1 LSENISP
8 PYLAESLANFAHDTR
23 FKDLPS
29 EVVKRTKILTLDL
42 VGAALAGS
50 MATLA
55 KEETRRILAKGARP
69 ESTIIGCPRRTVAEW
84 ASHLNGF
91 YSEFFDWTP
100 DYKQLGHP
108 SFSTIPPTLAVGERE
123 GVDGKTFLTG
133 VAVGY
138 EIECRLVEAYQS
150 MFMRPD
156 HVEANIGAFGGA
168 VGAAKA
174 MGLSRDQMTQTIAH
188 AAFGGHWT
196 LLGSLWSAIKYHGGG
211 GIKVLVSVN
220 DVEMADYAKMGITL
234 PLQIFEGKLG
244 YFEER
249 AKRYGGKPYS
259 HEHVR
264 EGLGKEW
271 KMLLA
276 CYKPFPN
283 TCNPM
288 QGQVEAALDLM
299 EEDGIPP
306 VDVDKVFVKI
316 SGAGQNYSFAKPI
329 KYKPPT
335 WIMCNYSTPYLVGVS
350 ILKGRLTPAEFT
362 DQVRTDPEVL
372 DMVARVD
379 GVEDEE
385 FSKRWL
391 KDMSRIPIEIT
402 IWTKDGKKH
411 SKYLDIPMGEPHSPK
426 WAGDVNKWY
435 QAIEEKFRTI
445 VEDIPA
451 YRKNVDKIVDTA
463 MNLEKLTK
471 IKQFTKLLQKK
482 TPTKYKID
490 KGR

>member
-1 LSENISP
+1 MTQNISQ
-8 PYLAESLANFAHDTR
+8 PYLAESLANFAYETR
-23 FKDLPS
+23 FNDLPP
-29 EVVKRTKILTLDL
+29 EVVRRVKIFTLDI

-55 KEETRRILAKGARP
+55 KEETRRLLAKGARP
-69 ESTIIGCPRRTVAEW
+69 ESTIIGSQEKTIAEW

-91 YSEFFDWTP
+91 QSELFDWTP
-100 DYKQLGHP
+100 DYLQLGHP
-108 SFSTIPPTLAVGERE
+108 SFSTIPPTLAVAERE
-123 GVDGKTFLTG
+123 KVDGKTFLTS

-138 EIECRLVEAYQS
+138 EIECRLLDSYQS
-150 MFMRPD
+150 MFIRPE
-156 HVEANIGAFGGA
+156 HLEASIGAFGGA
-168 VGAAKA
+168 VGAAKE
-174 MGLSRDQMTQTIAH
+174 MGLSKEQMTQTIAH
-188 AAFGGHWT
+188 AAYGGHWT

-211 GIKVLVSVN
+211 GIKVLVSTN

-234 PLQIFEGKLG
+234 PHQIFEGKLG

-249 AKRYGGKPYS
+249 AKRYGGKPHS
-259 HEHVR
+259 HERVR

-271 KMLLA
+271 RMLLA
-276 CYKPFPN
+276 CYKPYPN

-288 QGQVEAALDLM
+288 QGQVEVTLDLM
-299 EEDGIPP
+299 KEDQIRPA
-306 VDVDKVFVKI
+306 DVDKVFVRI

-335 WIMCNYSTPYLVGVS
+335 WIMCGFSTPYLVGVS

-362 DQVRTDPEVL
+362 DEVRTDPRVL

-391 KDMSRIPIEIT
+391 KDMSKIPIEIT
-402 IWTKDGKKH
+402 IWTKDGRKH

-426 WAGDVNKWY
+426 WNGDINKWY
-435 QAIEEKFRTI
+435 KAIEDKFRTI
-445 VEDIPA
+445 AEDIPS
-451 YRKNVDKIVDTA
+451 YRKDADKIVDTA
-463 MNLEKLTK
+463 MNLEKLK
-471 IKQFTKLLQKK
+471 NIKQFTKLLQKK
-482 TPTKYKID
+482 TPTRYTIN